1 MNPGASRN
9 PFVRWPL
16 PALLVCLLLSLPG
29 LQVLRRVTVVSDA
42 RTLLEGD
49 QRNLAAY
56 EKVRAILND
65 DVVLVISMAGTNL
78 FSQKGFADLR
88 EFCGELKEMRG
99 LRELKSLTHSVKPVR
114 RGFQF
119 AFEPFVPRGELSADQ
134 IEEIRRYSI
143 THPLVR
149 NIMVAPDARHT
160 IITCNFRRDLGTAE
174 LQRAFRD
181 EMEAVLEPYRARG
194 YRLTTIALPLVAL
207 EMGETV
213 TRDVKEFAA
222 WLGVVV
228 FVLLWLALRSV
239 SLTLIC
245 LLNLAA
251 TMALLPGLMHFLGVS
266 LTFYSMMLFPLV
278 AGVQLTLSAH
288 LYMGAAAAWR
298 RGVRGREAVNQALA
312 RVLKSCAFGAL
323 TTIVGLLSLAFCE
336 VRQVSVFGLAGAA
349 GVALAFAWTF
359 APGSALLCLGAA
371 TIRDPSGL
379 PPAPDFS
386 RWCGWVDRHRNRI
399 VWLGVAGLAVAALG
413 LTRVRTDIR
422 VAEFLD
428 QDSATRQALRE
439 FDEVYG
445 GINVVQFKI
454 DSGNANGVNLLP
466 FLSYVESVQAFADAD
481 PRVSATYS
489 YAQLMA
495 MMNQI
500 WEQEKE
506 GSLALPRNPLT
517 LGMFALAL
525 KSQQFPFLATLTD
538 KNFRTATV
546 IVRTRDMRSTEYL
559 DLLRGIVEH
568 AEASRPEG
576 VTVSAKQGIHSIL
589 EADRKIMDA
598 QLGSVGLTVGVVG
611 LTLALLWRSVWLA
624 GVALLVNVIPVG
636 LAVAWAGFAG
646 LPLNSVTV
654 MVAAIALSVAVDD
667 SVHFITWWRDERSRG
682 SDPLAALGSAFR
694 IKGPPVLGT
703 SLILAAVFGLFQVFS
718 FPPVRHFGAL
728 SSAAFIGALLASLAL
743 LPALLPRR
751 KGEVGKRQLSE
762 PETRTTR

>member
-1 MNPGASRN
+1 M
-9 PFVRWPL
+9 
-16 PALLVCLLLSLPG
+16 
-29 LQVLRRVTVVSDA
+29 
-42 RTLLEGD
+42 
-49 QRNLAAY
+49 
-56 EKVRAILND
+56 
-65 DVVLVISMAGTNL
+65 
-78 FSQKGFADLR
+78 
-88 EFCGELKEMRG
+88 
-99 LRELKSLTHSVKPVR
+99 
-114 RGFQF
+114 
-119 AFEPFVPRGELSADQ
+119 
-134 IEEIRRYSI
+134 
-143 THPLVR
+143 
-149 NIMVAPDARHT
+149 
-160 IITCNFRRDLGTAE
+160 
-174 LQRAFRD
+174 
-181 EMEAVLEPYRARG
+181 
-194 YRLTTIALPLVAL
+194 
-207 EMGETV
+207 
-213 TRDVKEFAA
+213 
-222 WLGVVV
+222 
-228 FVLLWLALRSV
+228 
-239 SLTLIC
+239 
-245 LLNLAA
+245 
-251 TMALLPGLMHFLGVS
+251 
-266 LTFYSMMLFPLV
+266 
-278 AGVQLTLSAH
+278 
-288 LYMGAAAAWR
+288 
-298 RGVRGREAVNQALA
+298 
-312 RVLKSCAFGAL
+312 
-323 TTIVGLLSLAFCE
+323 
-336 VRQVSVFGLAGAA
+336 
-349 GVALAFAWTF
+349 
-359 APGSALLCLGAA
+359 
-371 TIRDPSGL
+371 
-379 PPAPDFS
+379 
-386 RWCGWVDRHRNRI
+386 
-399 VWLGVAGLAVAALG
+399 AVAALG

-611 LTLALLWRSVWLA
+611 LTLPLLWRSVWLA